1 MSLAMNA
8 ASLFSNIPD
17 TDALQFGMGAEFK
30 PELVSKWL
38 DLRKA
43 DVAKVADV
51 SPSSVRYDKN
61 APAAV
66 VERLQEIAITINL
79 VAKIFDGDVQKTAVW
94 FKAKNPN
101 LGDISPRDMVRLGRF
116 DRLRKVIVNAMA
128 DPSNKSVGT
137 R

>member
-1 MSLAMNA
+1 M
-8 ASLFSNIPD
+8 
-17 TDALQFGMGAEFK
+17 
-30 PELVSKWL
+30 
-38 DLRKA
+38 
-43 DVAKVADV
+43 
-51 SPSSVRYDKN
+51 
-61 APAAV
+61 

-128 DPSNKSVGT
+128 DQSNKSAGAH
-137 R
+137 